1 MMKTTPKNRNLFT
14 LLELVIVLAILAVV
28 STLVL
33 DNFGEQE
40 LRERQRQTIER
51 GNAVKNLITGMNQPD
66 GISRF
71 LSDMGRYPRVYK
83 DGGKSGRLLARLYDP
98 SIWDA
103 GMLAHVDTIAINN
116 TLLNL
121 PFTSPAEDVIVSMNV
136 GWNGPYLNNQGE
148 NFYDGWG
155 NGWQIL
161 GYDKDES
168 EIKKRYP
175 VISEADLKTTT
186 VINGIASFG
195 ANRHEDENTPEDYL
209 DKDEIFGF
217 AEALNTATLH
227 ITLKARDN
235 NGIWLP
241 IKTVETDSIPEY
253 SSGVLYA
260 EDAVVEDGGQYYFSL
275 KSDNSDPVTES
286 GSWSQK
292 NARLVSRSSS
302 DTGIRVMLFAPH
314 KTASN
319 QMSLGYFDF
328 KPVTLKEDGDVYLKP
343 APADDN
349 DKIKVVENWEDYHNL
364 TVKELIPG
372 RRQIYAYG
380 YFYVPTAGTPLYR
393 VASAVEWV
401 DLRKGSNHITL
412 YLEPK
417 N

>member
-1 MMKTTPKNRNLFT
+1 M
-14 LLELVIVLAILAVV
+14 LAILAVV

-83 DGGKSGRLLARLYDP
+83 DGEKSGRLLAQLYDS

-103 GMLAHVDTIAINN
+103 GMLAHVDTITINN
-116 TLLNL
+116 TLLDL
-121 PFTSPAEDVIVSMNV
+121 PFTSPAEDVKVSMNV

-155 NGWQIL
+155 NGWRIL

-175 VISEADLKTTT
+175 VISETYLKTTT

-195 ANRHEDENTPEDYL
+195 ANRQEDENTSEDYL

-227 ITLKARDN
+227 ITLKGRDN

-253 SSGVLYA
+253 SSGVLYT
-260 EDAVVEDGGQYYFSL
+260 EDAVVESGGQYYFSL
-275 KSDNSDPVTES
+275 KSNNSDSVTES
-286 GSWSQK
+286 SSWSQK

-328 KPVTLKEDGDVYLKP
+328 KPAALKEDGDVFLKP
-343 APADDN
+343 APADNN
-349 DKIKVVENWEDYHNL
+349 DQVKVIENWEDDHNL
-364 TVKELIPG
+364 TIKGLIPG

-380 YFYVPTAGTPLYR
+380 YFYEAAAGIPLFR
-393 VASAVEWV
+393 LASAVEWV

-412 YLEPK
+412 YLELK